1 MLQCHFFAASFHL
14 GIEAGADENFISDFV
29 QLPPTGMP
37 LLFKL
42 LKLAFGSS
50 SSSGVFFS
58 SKNNQESDDDDREE
72 NCQGTSLMGIL
83 N

>member
-42 LKLAFGSS
+42 LKLAAAEP
-50 SSSGVFFS
+50 VFFS